1 MRRTISP
8 ATRGVLEIDWS
19 LFGELCRALAL
30 KVAREYDPE
39 IVLGIA
45 KAGVVP
51 GVVIAAILQR
61 DFASMV
67 VTRKAEDALPVLV
80 AGPPSTVK
88 GRRVLLVDETCDT
101 GHTLRLAINETKAAS
116 PAEVRPAVSF
126 KTGPYEP
133 DFHSFETDK
142 FIILPWDREVVQD
155 GQLVTRPDYAGY
167 LQRTR

>member
-1 MRRTISP
+1 MSSRSPSMRRPIPPS
-8 ATRGVLEIDWS
+8 TRGVLEIDWP

-80 AGPPSTVK
+80 AGPPPSVK
-88 GRRVLLVDETCDT
+88 GRRGLLVDETCDN
-101 GHTLRLAINETKAAS
+101 GHT
-116 PAEVRPAVSF
+116 P
-126 KTGPYEP
+126 
-133 DFHSFETDK
+133 
-142 FIILPWDREVVQD
+142 
-155 GQLVTRPDYAGY
+155 
-167 LQRTR
+167 